1 MPGQGTMYLGIQV
14 NGGGWEG
21 GVMETTGLDR
31 GMGHCRKSTKSILV
45 GSENASYIVS

>member
-21 GVMETTGLDR
+21 GVMETTGVDR
-31 GMGHCRKSTKSILV
+31 GMGIV
-45 GSENASYIVS
+45 GSQLNPFWLVLRMHHI